1 MQKTKKIELLHL
13 NIFQPIL
20 VVHLARK
27 CTSSSFYLLLIS
39 FARYL
44 FCRICI
50 VMYLGGI
57 RKKFPY
63 HGFKIQFFW
72 NSISSQSQFYTKIF
86 WINISI
92 HLTKNLISFV
102 FQTGSCLFA
111 SITRLN
117 RTNQLSCHIWTS
129 TYLVWLSTGHWNRH
143 LLTSFVKKSLKVT
156 WQIKTLFT
164 KFEFLPEWIRLSWVK
179 NASIWRQDCIFLLK
193 QVPLHRFWARSES
206 KFHYCYFTLLK
217 KSDLP
222 IFAFYVKRDFA
233 KKSFKLRANLVVNVL
248 SYLHKGKIK

>member
-57 RKKFPY
+57 RKIFPY
-63 HGFKIQFFW
+63 HGFEIQFFW
-72 NSISSQSQFYTKIF
+72 NSISDQSQFYTKIF

-102 FQTGSCLFA
+102 FQIGSCLFA

-129 TYLVWLSTGHWNRH
+129 AYLVWLSTGHWNRH

-156 WQIKTLFT
+156 CQIKTLFT
-164 KFEFLPEWIRLSWVK
+164 KSLNFCRNEYDYRE
-179 NASIWRQDCIFLLK
+179 
-193 QVPLHRFWARSES
+193 
-206 KFHYCYFTLLK
+206 
-217 KSDLP
+217 
-222 IFAFYVKRDFA
+222 
-233 KKSFKLRANLVVNVL
+233 
-248 SYLHKGKIK
+248 